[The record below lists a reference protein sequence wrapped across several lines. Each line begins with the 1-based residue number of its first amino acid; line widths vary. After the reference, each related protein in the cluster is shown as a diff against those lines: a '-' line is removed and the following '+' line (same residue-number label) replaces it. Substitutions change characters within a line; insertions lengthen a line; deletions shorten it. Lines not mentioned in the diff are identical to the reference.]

1 MFNDVVCMYGLL
13 AFGDGRAFFFFSHYT
28 LSLCFKTQTSWV
40 FVFMGHAG
48 DLQNVFHIHFVFDG
62 SVIEIPCSCLN
73 FLVTPNSS
81 FIGL

>member
-1 MFNDVVCMYGLL
+1 MYGLL
-13 AFGDGRAFFFFSHYT
+13 AFGDGRVFYSYYT
-28 LSLCFKTQTSWV
+28 LSLCYKIDAVTQTSWV

-48 DLQNVFHIHFVFDG
+48 DLKNVFHIHFVFDR